1 MKIYAL
7 LAAVSLVGATA
18 ARGDEALTRLQSD
31 VASMSGEAFA
41 EVDALEEHIMID
53 PSCARSML
61 NGGMCES
68 HPFVCEDVSLRVASI
83 RKKLAHIEEYIEQ
96 ARNVAEGMRDEMA
109 LSLKIG
115 SAVVLF
121 PTLKTIELRCR
132 VA

>member
-7 LAAVSLVGATA
+7 LAAVSLVSATA

-61 NGGMCES
+61 NGGCVSRTRSSARMSRCES
-68 HPFVCEDVSLRVASI
+68 RVFGRSL
-83 RKKLAHIEEYIEQ
+83 HISRSTSSKHETSP
-96 ARNVAEGMRDEMA
+96 RGCVMKWRSHSRSDR
-109 LSLKIG
+109 LWC
-115 SAVVLF
+115 F
-121 PTLKTIELRCR
+121 FRH
-132 VA
+132 